1 MVSLAVTLQ
10 TERVIELGS
19 VDKKGVLRELVQAA
33 SRAAG
38 EPIDVP
44 ALEKAVIERE
54 ELSSTAFGDGLAM
67 PHVRFTGI
75 KRFLTVL
82 GRAKTPGVD
91 FGAPD
96 SQPVRLLLLI
106 VGPEPKREDY
116 LKLMS
121 RAARFL
127 KNEKTRLLALEDFG
141 KAAVDLALEY

>member
-10 TERVIELGS
+10 TERVIEIQSG
-19 VDKKGVLRELVQAA
+19 DKIGALHELVAA
-33 SRAAG
+33 AARAG
-38 EPIDVP
+38 EPVDEA
-44 ALEKAVIERE
+44 ALEKAVAERE

-67 PHVRFTGI
+67 PHVRFGGI

-82 GRAKTPGVD
+82 GRSSKGVD

-96 SQPVRLLLLI
+96 GQAVHLLLLI

-121 RAARFL
+121 RAAKFL
-127 KNEKTRLLALEDFG
+127 KNEKARLLALEDFG
-141 KAAVDLALEY
+141 KPAVDLALEY

>member
-10 TERVIELGS
+10 PERVIEIQS
-19 VDKKGVLRELVQAA
+19 KDKVGALRELVAA
-33 SRAAG
+33 AARSG
-38 EPIDVP
+38 EAVDEA
-44 ALEKAVIERE
+44 ALHKAVLERE

-67 PHVRFTGI
+67 PHVRLPGI

-82 GRAKTPGVD
+82 GRAKGVD

-116 LKLMS
+116 LKLMG
-121 RAARFL
+121 RAAKFL
-127 KNEKTRLLALEDFG
+127 KHERDRLLALDDFT
-141 KAAVDLALEY
+141 KAATELALEY

>member
-10 TERVIELGS
+10 PERVIEIQSTEKVGA
-19 VDKKGVLRELVQAA
+19 LRELVAA
-33 SRAAG
+33 AARSG
-38 EPIDVP
+38 EAVDEA
-44 ALEKAVIERE
+44 ALHKAVLERE

-67 PHVRFTGI
+67 PHVRLPGI

-82 GRAKTPGVD
+82 GRAQGVD

-116 LKLMS
+116 LKLMG
-121 RAARFL
+121 RAAKFL
-127 KNEKTRLLALEDFG
+127 KHERDRLLALADFC
-141 KAAVDLALEY
+141 KSATELAVEY

>member
-10 TERVIELGS
+10 PERVIE
-19 VDKKGVLRELVQAA
+19 VKAQDKAGALRELVAA
-33 SRAAG
+33 AARSG
-38 EPIDVP
+38 ETVDEA
-44 ALEKAVIERE
+44 ALHKAVLERE

-67 PHVRFTGI
+67 PHVRLPGI

-82 GRAKTPGVD
+82 GRAEKGVD

-116 LKLMS
+116 LKLMG
-121 RAARFL
+121 RAAKFL
-127 KNEKTRLLALEDFG
+127 KHERDRLLALADFS
-141 KAAVDLALEY
+141 KAATELAVEY